1 VSVESA
7 IGIVAL
13 AQSGLP
19 LVDETGEGVGA
30 ASVKAIVFRFALPAF
45 APVLHS
51 VDVSFSFFSGHDY
64 DEFFFWSRCAILR
77 SGEVFLKAFY
87 GGGWNFAGRVRRR
100 GAKRALSPAK

>member
-77 SGEVFLKAFY
+77 KRLKIGHLIRARYLAEAAVF
-87 GGGWNFAGRVRRR
+87 
-100 GAKRALSPAK
+100 